1 MALSVS
7 PSSLSFTQNFPHF
20 VTSHSLPLSQCHPI
34 SFQTPPPKSIH
45 YHPPRALREWQ
56 EYEEAVKKKD
66 LATALSFLISIEKD
80 NSDDSVEENGSLSTQ
95 SARSRIGDLGFF
107 GGSVRDWE
115 VLDTCL
121 NADDMRL
128 VGMAYEF
135 LKAKGFL
142 PNFGRFSSIASKFSP
157 KKWGLS
163 GSSSVVLAGFLGG
176 VSYLLQQGI
185 DIRPQLAIL
194 LGLAFTDS
202 LFLGGTCLAQIS
214 SYWPPYRRRVLVHEA
229 GHLLVAYLMGC
240 PVRGVILDPIVA
252 MQTGIQG
259 QAGTQFWD
267 ENMNNEMAEGQ
278 LSGSTFDSLRG
289 ETLTMLSRDDSLK
302 KASWFLLAV
311 HFNSLFHHQA
321 GSDYP
326 MLIPLRMPAYG
337 RYCMVLFAGTAAE
350 ALVYGDAEGGENDE
364 NLFRSISVLLQP
376 PLSVAQMSN
385 QARWSVLQSY
395 NLLKW
400 HRHAHRAAFKAM
412 ENGASL
418 SVIIRKIEEAMSSN
432 R

>member
-7 PSSLSFTQNFPHF
+7 SPSSLPFPQNSPHF
-20 VTSHSLPLSQCHPI
+20 LASHPFPLSHSHPI
-34 SFQTPPPKSIH
+34 SFLFFQTPPPPPKSIH

-66 LATALSFLISIEKD
+66 LATALRFLISVEKD
-80 NSDDSVEENGSLSTQ
+80 SSDNPVEENGSLSTR
-95 SARSRIGDLGFF
+95 SARSRLGDLNFL
-107 GGSVRDWE
+107 GGSTRDWE

-128 VGMAYEF
+128 VGTAYEF
-135 LKAKGFL
+135 LKVKGLL
-142 PNFGRFSSIASKFSP
+142 PNFGRFSSIVLEGTRDVTPSVLKSSTGLEASKLSP
-157 KKWGLS
+157 KKWGQS

-185 DIRPQLAIL
+185 DIRPQLAII

-202 LFLGGTCLAQIS
+202 TLLGGTCLAQIS
-214 SYWPPYRRRVLVHEA
+214 SYWPPYRRRILVHEA

-240 PVRGVILDPIVA
+240 PIRGVILDPIVA
-252 MQTGIQG
+252 MQVGIQG

-267 ENMNNEMAEGQ
+267 EKMNNEMAEGQ
-278 LSGSTFDSLRG
+278 LSGSTFD
-289 ETLTMLSRDDSLK
+289 
-302 KASWFLLAV
+302 
-311 HFNSLFHHQA
+311 
-321 GSDYP
+321 
-326 MLIPLRMPAYG
+326 
-337 RYCMVLFAGTAAE
+337 RYCMVLFAGIAAE
-350 ALVYGDAEGGENDE
+350 ALVYGEAEGGENDE
-364 NLFRSISVLLQP
+364 NLFRSICVLMQP

-412 ENGASL
+412 ESGGSL
-418 SVIIRKIEEAMSSN
+418 SFIIKEIEEVMSSS

>member
-7 PSSLSFTQNFPHF
+7 PSLSFTQNFPRF

-66 LATALSFLISIEKD
+66 LATALRFLISIEKD

-95 SARSRIGDLGFF
+95 SARSQIGDLGFF

-142 PNFGRFSSIASKFSP
+142 PNFGRFSSIA
-157 KKWGLS
+157 
-163 GSSSVVLAGFLGG
+163 
-176 VSYLLQQGI
+176 
-185 DIRPQLAIL
+185 
-194 LGLAFTDS
+194 
-202 LFLGGTCLAQIS
+202 
-214 SYWPPYRRRVLVHEA
+214 
-229 GHLLVAYLMGC
+229 YLMGC
-240 PVRGVILDPIVA
+240 PIRGVILDPIVA
-252 MQTGIQG
+252 MQMGIQG

-278 LSGSTFDSLRG
+278 LSGSTFD
-289 ETLTMLSRDDSLK
+289 
-302 KASWFLLAV
+302 
-311 HFNSLFHHQA
+311 
-321 GSDYP
+321 
-326 MLIPLRMPAYG
+326 